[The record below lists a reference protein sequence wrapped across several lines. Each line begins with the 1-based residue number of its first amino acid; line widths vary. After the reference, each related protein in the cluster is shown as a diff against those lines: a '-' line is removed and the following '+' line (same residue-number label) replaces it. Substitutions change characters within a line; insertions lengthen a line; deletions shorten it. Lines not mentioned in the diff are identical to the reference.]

1 MIDAFTKSKITDH
14 RSYHGAISGSEAN
27 ELLNLAPEK
36 GYLTRYSNN
45 KKRYVL
51 SVFYPSIPVVRHL
64 LLAIDEEASSYVI
77 QGTWKSFPGIYKLLD
92 YYEINPLDS
101 KLEDIGISYSPINT
115 RQLKQQHEEK
125 KRKEDQQKNAQ
136 QKNNDMK
143 EHKKQHKED
152 IFMPEQM
159 MKMQQQIL
167 QQQAETMRKEYF
179 EPLLEPLAKQ
189 QKEYQDKI
197 LELQTA
203 NRELLKALDKKK
215 RTHHTKCSIQ

>member
-1 MIDAFTKSKITDH
+1 M
-14 RSYHGAISGSEAN
+14 
-27 ELLNLAPEK
+27 
-36 GYLTRYSNN
+36 
-45 KKRYVL
+45 
-51 SVFYPSIPVVRHL
+51 FYPSIPDVRHL
-64 LLAIDEEASSYVI
+64 LLSIDEEASSYVI
-77 QGTWKSFPGIYKLLD
+77 QGTWKSFPGIYQLLD

-101 KLEDIGISYSPINT
+101 KLEDIGISYSPFNT
-115 RQLKQQHEEK
+115 RHLKQQHEEK

-136 QKNNDMK
+136 QKNNDM
-143 EHKKQHKED
+143 EEQKKQHKED

-203 NRELLKALDKKK
+203 NRELLEALDKKK
-215 RTHHTKCSIQ
+215 RTHTKCSIQ